1 MPVLWLASFW
11 NIGWKSFSPENPNGH
26 HCSLISHSLFYNM
39 ILIGVPWL
47 ELPIIYWCYGAIIM
61 LSLISFVTFHSLK
74 YTGKTKANDW
84 THSSKSFRPITK
96 DKVPSDKEI
105 FYFFFCKMFTHWW
118 GEYAAYVTHLRWRY
132 LPYLTIFLTMPLLIS
147 LLISLFQ
154 RLCRP
159 KGLTGDSQR
168 YRKQLAFCLVLQMLQ
183 KEAPDIC
190 RRASIKKS
198 DSLQMGPRAGKS
210 LGPPFN
216 RAVNAE
222 WLWK

>member
-1 MPVLWLASFW
+1 MWHFIHWNTRGRQRLMIGHTLPSLLGQLWRSKYPVMK
-11 NIGWKSFSPENPNGH
+11 I
-26 HCSLISHSLFYNM
+26 
-39 ILIGVPWL
+39 
-47 ELPIIYWCYGAIIM
+47 
-61 LSLISFVTFHSLK
+61 
-74 YTGKTKANDW
+74 D
-84 THSSKSFRPITK
+84 
-96 DKVPSDKEI
+96 
-105 FYFFFCKMFTHWW
+105 FFFLCKMFPHWW
-118 GEYAAYVTHLRWRY
+118 GEYAAYVTYPRWKC
-132 LPYLTIFLTMPLLIS
+132 LPYLTVFLSMPLLIS
-147 LLISLFQ
+147 LGTSLFQ
-154 RLCRP
+154 RLYRA

-183 KEAPDIC
+183 KESPDIC

>member
-1 MPVLWLASFW
+1 MPLLWLASFW
-11 NIGWKSFSPENPNGH
+11 NIGWKSFSPENPSGH

-168 YRKQLAFCLVLQMLQ
+168 YRKQLAFCLVLRMLQ
-183 KEAPDIC
+183 KEASDIC
-190 RRASIKKS
+190 RRASHKKEWQPA
-198 DSLQMGPRAGKS
+198 DGTQRWRKPRAS
-210 LGPPFN
+210 LHQSCY
-216 RAVNAE
+216 AE
-222 WLWK
+222 RLWK